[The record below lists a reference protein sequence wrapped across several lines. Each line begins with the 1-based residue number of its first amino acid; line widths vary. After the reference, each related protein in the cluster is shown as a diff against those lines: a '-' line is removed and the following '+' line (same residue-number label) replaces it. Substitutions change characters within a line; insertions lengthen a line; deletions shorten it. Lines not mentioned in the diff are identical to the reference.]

1 MIYGHAL
8 RNAMLPTL
16 TSFGLLIGALLSGA
30 FLVEVVYTFPGL
42 GMYVLNAIL
51 RSRVLAIISTTL
63 LVATVYVVANV
74 LVDVAYVLVDPRIRY
89 A

>member
-1 MIYGHAL
+1 MGH
-8 RNAMLPTL
+8 
-16 TSFGLLIGALLSGA
+16 FY
-30 FLVEVVYTFPGL
+30 VEVVFTFPGL

-51 RSRVLAIISTTL
+51 RAEFAAIVSTTL

-74 LVDVAYVLVDPRIRY
+74 IVDLAYVVVDPRIRY